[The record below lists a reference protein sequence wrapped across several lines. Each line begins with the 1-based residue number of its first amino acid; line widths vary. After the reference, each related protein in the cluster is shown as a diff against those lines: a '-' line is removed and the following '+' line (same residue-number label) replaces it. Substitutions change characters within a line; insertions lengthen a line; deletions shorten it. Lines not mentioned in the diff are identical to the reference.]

1 MMTMMTMTIRT
12 QPPTK
17 GTPSMKHANRA
28 PRTTGAPGTKSLI
41 TALAIATTLVGW
53 AHLTAQEPP
62 NAASSGLSNVP
73 IVAPPPAWLL
83 EPVVIPSLP
92 AGGSN
97 PASASAPVFS
107 APAAPAPAAAL
118 RAVSA
123 LPAPVP
129 VTTTRSSR

>member
-1 MMTMMTMTIRT
+1 MN
-12 QPPTK
+12 
-17 GTPSMKHANRA
+17 HATRA

-62 NAASSGLSNVP
+62 NTASSILANVS
-73 IVAPPPAWLL
+73 IATPPPAWLL
-83 EPVVIPSLP
+83 EPVVIPNLP
-92 AGGSN
+92 AVGGN
-97 PASASAPVFS
+97 PAPASAPVFS
-107 APAAPAPAAAL
+107 APAAPAPAATL

>member
-1 MMTMMTMTIRT
+1 
-12 QPPTK
+12 
-17 GTPSMKHANRA
+17 MKHVTRA

-62 NAASSGLSNVP
+62 NVSSSALSPVS
-73 IVAPPPAWLL
+73 IAAPPPAWLL

-92 AGGSN
+92 AVVGSPA
-97 PASASAPVFS
+97 PASAPLFSAPV
-107 APAAPAPAAAL
+107 APAPAPAL